1 MNEQDA
7 LAFADLFKEV
17 YHKCFGNALNKA
29 LSEPESKHL
38 SNEIEDQTGLVIGWK
53 SIKNY
58 AAFVLKE
65 APDKRVNPSIA
76 TLDTL
81 ARYVYEA
88 PKTSENQRKKNE
100 GHFPYW
106 FRYKEPYTNVA
117 PGTVQTRSKK
127 LVLILGGLILLI
139 LILFTILYFINP
151 KQSNITE
158 DFHSLDE
165 NYFKDRHWFL
175 VSEDIDYWN
184 RRIEK
189 PGKLTLFTLE
199 GDNWPKTGEAPVI
212 RNLLTRKIYD
222 DCFSAEVHFSDFI
235 PQQNWQQAGIL
246 LLEDTSYQGKSIR
259 LSLSYNDFFGGYNKP
274 GEIIIQGIAS
284 YGKAY
289 SNLEEF
295 IHQTLFTLDEGSN
308 HHIIVDNLRNSALRV
323 EKQGS
328 KFRFLYS
335 ASPSENFSFKE
346 LAVYKFDIDVKYI
359 GIFALKGFVGSTA
372 IMPVNVDFFRLE
384 NLSCK

>member
-7 LAFADLFKEV
+7 LAFADLFKEA

-106 FRYKEPYTNVA
+106 FRHREQYTNVA
-117 PGTVQTRSKK
+117 QNPVQTRSKK
-127 LVLILGGLILLI
+127 PFLILGGSIFLILTI
-139 LILFTILYFINP
+139 LAILYFINP

-165 NYFKDRHWFL
+165 HYFKDGNWFL
-175 VSEDIDYWN
+175 VSKDALYWN
-184 RRIEK
+184 RRDES
-189 PGKLTLFTLE
+189 PGQLTLFTLE
-199 GDNWPKTGEAPVI
+199 GDNWPKTGEQSVI
-212 RNLLTRKIYD
+212 RNLLARKIYD
-222 DCFSAEVHFSDFI
+222 KCFSTEVHFSNFI
-235 PQQNWQQAGIL
+235 PEQNWQQAGIL

-284 YGKAY
+284 YGKGY
-289 SNLEEF
+289 SNLEEI
-295 IHQTLFTLDEGSN
+295 IHQTLFTLDQEN
-308 HHIIVDNLRNSALRV
+308 NNQIITDNLKNSALRI

-328 KFRFLYS
+328 EFRFLYS

-346 LAVYKFDIDVKYI
+346 LAVYEFDMDAKYV
-359 GIFALKGFVGSTA
+359 GIFALKGFVDSTG
-372 IMPVNVDFFRLE
+372 IMPVNINFFAW
-384 NLSCK
+384 KT